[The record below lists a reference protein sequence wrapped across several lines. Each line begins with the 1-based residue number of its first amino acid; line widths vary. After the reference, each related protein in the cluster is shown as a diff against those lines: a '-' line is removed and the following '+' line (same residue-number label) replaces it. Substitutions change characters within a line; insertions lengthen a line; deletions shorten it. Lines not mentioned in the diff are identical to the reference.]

1 MANAKKSSKNQFMQQ
16 TFAMYD
22 FNSES
27 KNMLAPNVNSA
38 VEPNPYIRTLKS
50 VLEREDLLMSDLL

>member
-1 MANAKKSSKNQFMQQ
+1 
-16 TFAMYD
+16 MYD

-27 KNMLAPNVNSA
+27 KNMLAPHVNSA

>member
-1 MANAKKSSKNQFMQQ
+1 
-16 TFAMYD
+16 MYD

-38 VEPNPYIRTLKS
+38 AEPNPYIRTLKS